1 MDNGLDN
8 TDVREDQ
15 GSCSTMTVVVPE
27 WYKTSWNLVKMIPN
41 YMRLLLE
48 SK

>member
-1 MDNGLDN
+1 MDWTILMLGK
-8 TDVREDQ
+8 TKVAVVP
-15 GSCSTMTVVVPE
+15 MTVVVPE